1 MRVLYLGVSAGRVA
15 RAVRQASLAAVPI
28 VLAGACTYDFGKFA
42 SSGDQSETDS
52 GSADGSMG
60 ADTNPPPG
68 EAGSDTA
75 MLADTLLDVSADS
88 TEDSEAAAS
97 DASDTGVAAYTVG
110 GTISS
115 LVGQGLHLTNAGNT
129 LTPAS
134 GATVFT
140 FPSQPSGSTY
150 SVAVATQPTAPS
162 QTCAV
167 MNGSGTI
174 AAANVT
180 NVQVACTPTC
190 APECNDGQMCV
201 DGTDCSSASCQG
213 GTCKPPACAPTCPDG
228 HVCGGNGD
236 CGSGTCMGGNCQAP
250 GCAPACN
257 DGNDCGANADCAS
270 RVCTAGKC
278 HAPACAPTCATG
290 SPCGANGDCQSGI
303 CRGNHTC
310 R

>member
-1 MRVLYLGVSAGRVA
+1 MRVLYLGVFAGRVA
-15 RAVRQASLAAVPI
+15 RSVRQASLAAVPI
-28 VLAGACTYDFGKFA
+28 LLAGACTYDFGKFA
-42 SSGDQSETDS
+42 SSGDQSESGPDS
-52 GSADGSMG
+52 ATADGTMG
-60 ADTNPPPG
+60 ADSNQPPG

-75 MLADTLLDVSADS
+75 MVADGGPDVAADS
-88 TEDSEAAAS
+88 TEDSRAPAS
-97 DASDTGVAAYTVG
+97 DASDTGVAVYTVG

-115 LVGQGLHLTNAGNT
+115 LVGHGLQLTNAGNT

-140 FPSQPSGSTY
+140 FPSQPSGSAY

-167 MNGSGTI
+167 MNVSGTI

-180 NVQVACTPTC
+180 NVQVACTPT
-190 APECNDGQMCV
+190 
-201 DGTDCSSASCQG
+201 
-213 GTCKPPACAPTCPDG
+213 CAPTCPDG

-278 HAPACAPTCATG
+278 HAPACAPSCATG
-290 SPCGANGDCQSGI
+290 SPCGANGDCQSGV